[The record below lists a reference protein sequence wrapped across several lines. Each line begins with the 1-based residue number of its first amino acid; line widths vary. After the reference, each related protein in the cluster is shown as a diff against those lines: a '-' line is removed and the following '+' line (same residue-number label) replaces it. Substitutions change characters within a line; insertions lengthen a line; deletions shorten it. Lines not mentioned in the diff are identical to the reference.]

1 MTKRPLILAVDDEP
15 DILRVLE
22 LALSDEGFDVL
33 RVQRSPEAVPL
44 VRERRPSLVLLDLMM
59 PEMDGMEVL
68 RRVRQ
73 FSAVPVIILTAKG
86 SDRDIIA
93 GLDAGAD
100 DYLQKPFNLNELA
113 ARVRAVLRR
122 SKPESGDTPG
132 RLVFEN
138 LVIDFVRRR
147 VDVNDHPIALTRN
160 EWRLLEQL
168 ARNPGRVLTHEEL
181 LTRAWG
187 PEFAHDSDYLRVWMS
202 RVRKKLITAGVDP
215 NLIKTA
221 SGIGYAF
228 ALSHKDNASESAGAM
243 SPAG

>member
-1 MTKRPLILAVDDEP
+1 MPCTPSGWTIVKKRGGCHVTKKPLILAVDDEP

-33 RVQRSPEAVPL
+33 RVQRSPESVPL

-68 RRVRQ
+68 RRIRQ

-122 SKPESGDTPG
+122 SKPETGEGLG
-132 RLVFEN
+132 RLVFDN

-147 VDVNDHPIALTRN
+147 VDVNDQPIALTRN
-160 EWRLLEQL
+160 GWR
-168 ARNPGRVLTHEEL
+168 
-181 LTRAWG
+181 
-187 PEFAHDSDYLRVWMS
+187 
-202 RVRKKLITAGVDP
+202 
-215 NLIKTA
+215 
-221 SGIGYAF
+221 
-228 ALSHKDNASESAGAM
+228 
-243 SPAG
+243 